1 LLFFYYYICFY
12 NSLILSL
19 VSFIFFLPFHLFSVV
34 ADPALVG
41 LPDEEILAQAAQSR
55 RTLVTANIKDFMPL
69 ALINLLA
76 AAGQVAPDHV
86 VFLTRS

>member
-1 LLFFYYYICFY
+1 MSEPRLLLDEMFSDAVAHQLREKGYDA
-12 NSLILSL
+12 L
-19 VSFIFFLPFHLFSVV
+19 SVV